1 MNNYHIHS
9 SAYNLSL
16 FFVCFTFVLLSPLNC
31 IAQKSVIIGDF
42 SKGNLDGW
50 KEKVFKNKTSYRI
63 VDSGSGKILE
73 AKSRASGSG
82 LFRELQVDLRETPC
96 LAWSWKEQNILGG
109 LNETTKDGDDY
120 SARIYVVFSNGPF
133 FWNARAINYVWSSG
147 QQIGSSWL
155 NAFTDR
161 TINISVDSGPERVG
175 LWVSHVRNIRKD
187 YKRLFG
193 KMTEVVDAVAIMTD
207 TDNSRQSVTAYYGDI
222 KFVSSCE

>member
-1 MNNYHIHS
+1 MYS
-9 SAYNLSL
+9 LAYKLSL
-16 FFVCFTFVLLSPLNC
+16 CLFCFTFVLLSPLNC

-63 VDSGSGKILE
+63 IDSGSGKILE

-96 LAWSWKEQNILGG
+96 LAWSWKVQNILRG